1 MTRTRGL
8 ALPAPAPGPHGAARE
23 SETMK
28 TIKISDEHHRKLRI
42 VAAEA
47 GISIQAAA
55 ERAIDGLRTP
65 RAKPRRRKAG

>member
-1 MTRTRGL
+1 
-8 ALPAPAPGPHGAARE
+8 
-23 SETMK
+23 MK